1 MEGTA
6 SGGYDAA
13 EANTGDNK
21 FQDYG
26 HSHWHNS
33 LIWGEDLHNIG
44 IVGPGLIYG
53 KGLSRGAGHALRGK
67 RPESAIRQSPSKTAE
82 TSC

>member
-1 MEGTA
+1 VLIDSSEEQHSAHLEPGATILAAETPMAG
-6 SGGYDAA
+6 DAA

-53 KGLSRGAGHALRGK
+53 KGLEPGRR
-67 RPESAIRQSPSKTAE
+67 
-82 TSC
+82 